1 MALVMVE
8 PVLLRLFVV
17 GVAWNSKGW

>member
-17 GVAWNSKGW
+17 VVAWNLKGW